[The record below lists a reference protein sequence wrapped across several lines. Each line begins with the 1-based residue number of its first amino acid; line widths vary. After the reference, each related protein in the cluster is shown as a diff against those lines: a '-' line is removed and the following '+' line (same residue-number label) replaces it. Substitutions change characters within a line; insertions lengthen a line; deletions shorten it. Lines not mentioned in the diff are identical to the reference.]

1 MFRDLSLPWTM
12 DIIWFTYDKAL
23 PHRIGQKVDFGTQDT
38 CIKIVQ
44 LGVLSFSK
52 DLGRKCEA
60 HQHSSL
66 SHNGLFWLVGPVTT
80 YPAGHSV
87 S

>member
-1 MFRDLSLPWTM
+1 MPWTM
-12 DIIWFTYDKAL
+12 DIIWFTYDKAP

-38 CIKIVQ
+38 CIEIVRFWVMSFLRKIR
-44 LGVLSFSK
+44 
-52 DLGRKCEA
+52 RKCEA
-60 HQHSSL
+60 HQHTSL
-66 SHNGLFWLVGPVTT
+66 SHNGLFWVRVLVGPVSN

>member
-1 MFRDLSLPWTM
+1 M
-12 DIIWFTYDKAL
+12 DIIWFTYDKAP

-38 CIKIVQ
+38 CIEIVRFWVMSFLLKI
-44 LGVLSFSK
+44 
-52 DLGRKCEA
+52 GRKYEA
-60 HQHSSL
+60 HQHTSL
-66 SHNGLFWLVGPVTT
+66 SHNWLFWVRVLVGPVTN